1 MRNPTRYTLEETIGW
16 EEFEDIS
23 CKVLF
28 AKGHKDIKVAG
39 KVRDGGR
46 DAVVLKNQTEDT
58 VFQISKEEDPINEKK
73 RKNKKPSKF
82 WREYDRWLG
91 SDTVKHFVFVSSQ
104 SLGSSKID
112 PMKKLK
118 KPDVNII
125 DLDEL
130 VIFLD
135 VDPAGIEIKKA
146 HAIFNK
152 DLQEVFGADDKH
164 KVLNEVEQV
173 INKDDHYNIATV
185 LANTPHAPVANTLF
199 SMGSGNVT
207 RYFVPKSFE
216 DYQSAVPTVN
226 MMLAVPNTN
235 EGKAR
240 MAAYADAIKQGQFVD
255 IPSND
260 IKRIEFKVGDKV
272 IFTDNENMTM
282 ASITPMADN
291 TPRRFIIRSKE
302 QPDVAMVAEL
312 FITAQSNSEL
322 TMDNHAANS
331 PLDIRIKFK
340 NGVTEA
346 RLHYS
351 FQPDKCLDA
360 AQAHRIARIFNA
372 LNATVTEVMFDD
384 KGIERKL
391 LEVPPRGGEVLPDWY
406 MQALESMSR
415 IQQFFKVRLPNPL
428 ARGNKLEKDDYWSID
443 RLQELIEH
451 GRSTVSVSHLSFEL
465 PADKAKQFLVS
476 RVSDGSP
483 MLAIGSDQTSLF
495 LSILGVEHF
504 PGVSLVM
511 PNVAIT
517 IKPGSAGHAKIDVE
531 VVNSE
536 AYLEYTD
543 ATKSQAAWTK

>member
-28 AKGHKDIKVAG
+28 AKGYKEIKVAG
-39 KVRDGGR
+39 KVKDGGR
-46 DAVVLKNQTEDT
+46 DAVVMKNQAEDT
-58 VFQISKEEDPINEKK
+58 IFQISKEKDPINEE
-73 RKNKKPSKF
+73 RRHNKKPSKF
-82 WREYDRWLG
+82 WREYDKWLG
-91 SDTVKHFVFVSSQ
+91 SDSVKHFVFVSSQ
-104 SLGSSKID
+104 SLGSAKID
-112 PMKKLK
+112 LMKKLT

-135 VDPAGIEIKKA
+135 VDPAGIEIKRA

-164 KVLNEVEQV
+164 KILNEVEQV

-185 LANTPHAPVANTLF
+185 LSNTPHEPVADTLF

-226 MMLAVPNTN
+226 MVLAVPNTN

-240 MAAYADAIKQGQFVD
+240 MATYTDAIKQGRFID
-255 IPSND
+255 IPSDD
-260 IKRIEFKVGDKV
+260 IKRIEFKIGDKV
-272 IFTDNENMTM
+272 IFTDSENKTM
-282 ASITPMADN
+282 ASITPMADKS
-291 TPRRFIIRSKE
+291 PRRFIIRSKE
-302 QPDVAMVAEL
+302 QPDVAIAAEL

-322 TMDNHAANS
+322 IMDNYAVKS
-331 PLDIRIKFK
+331 PLDIRITFK
-340 NGVTEA
+340 SDSLEA

-351 FQPDKCLDA
+351 FKPDRCFDA
-360 AQAHRIARIFNA
+360 AQSYRIARIFNA
-372 LNATVTEVMFDD
+372 LNGATTEVIFDD

-391 LEVPPRGGEVLPDWY
+391 LEVPPRGGDSLPDWY

-428 ARGNKLEKDDYWSID
+428 AVGNKLEKDDYWSIE
-443 RLQELIEH
+443 RLNELMEH
-451 GRSTVSVSHLSFEL
+451 GRSSVSLSHISFEL
-465 PADKAKQFLVS
+465 AADKAKSFLEE
-476 RVSDGSP
+476 RVASNSP
-483 MLAIGSDQTSLF
+483 MLVIGNDQATPF
-495 LSILGVEHF
+495 VSILGVEHF
-504 PGVSLVM
+504 PGISLVM
-511 PNVAIT
+511 PNVKIT
-517 IKPGSAGHAKIDVE
+517 LQPGSEGHIKVDIE

-536 AYLEYTD
+536 AYLGYNDE
-543 ATKSQAAWTK
+543 TKSQAVWT